1 MIVQEWPL
9 IVFTL
14 LVQGSVGTTVL
25 LSLILLFAGNSLD
38 GAQRRRFLLAPLIV
52 AVVAGGC
59 GLIASTLH
67 LGYPLNAFN
76 ALRHFS
82 SSWLSREIIFAS
94 LYLAAVGIAAV
105 LALFLRKVCLP
116 MLLLGS
122 VLGLIDVYCM
132 GAIYTHTTIATWTH
146 INTWFMFF
154 GAVLSNGA
162 TAGIWLSAGLSDKLR
177 RQVAA
182 SALAVIAVGAL
193 LRLLEQM
200 SYFSYLTQAKLSQVV
215 TFPHQPLAAFDQ
227 LRTLY
232 IASWVLLLVGIA
244 LMGRSVRACKCR
256 SMVVLGGC
264 AVIAAEVLLRVVFFT
279 LS

>member
-1 MIVQEWPL
+1 MQEWPL

-25 LSLILLFAGNSLD
+25 LSFILLFASPSQDLD
-38 GAQRRRFLLAPLIV
+38 QRRRFLLAPLII
-52 AVVAGGC
+52 AVVAGGY

-82 SSWLSREIIFAS
+82 SSWLSREIIFDS

-105 LALFLRKVCLP
+105 LALFLRKVCL
-116 MLLLGS
+116 LLFGS
-122 VLGLIDVYCM
+122 VFGLIDVYCM
-132 GAIYTHTTIATWTH
+132 GAIYTHTSIATWAH

-154 GAVLSNGA
+154 GAVLSIGA
-162 TAGIWLSAGLSDKLR
+162 TTGIWLSTGLSNKLR
-177 RQVAA
+177 QLVAA
-182 SALAVIAVGAL
+182 SALAVIAVSAL

-215 TFPHQPLAAFDQ
+215 TFLHQPLFVFDQ
-227 LRTLY
+227 LSTLY
-232 IASWVLLLVGIA
+232 IAS
-244 LMGRSVRACKCR
+244 
-256 SMVVLGGC
+256 
-264 AVIAAEVLLRVVFFT
+264 
-279 LS
+279 

>member
-9 IVFTL
+9 IFFTL

-25 LSLILLFAGNSLD
+25 LSLILLFAGHSLD
-38 GAQRRRFLLAPLIV
+38 QAQRRRFLLAPLIIAV
-52 AVVAGGC
+52 AAGGC

-116 MLLLGS
+116 LLLVGS

-132 GAIYTHTTIATWTH
+132 GAIYIHTTIATWTH
-146 INTWFMFF
+146 LNTWFMFF
-154 GAVLSNGA
+154 GAVLSIGSA
-162 TAGIWLSAGLSDKLR
+162 VGIWLSTKLNDKF
-177 RQVAA
+177 RQRVTAA
-182 SALAVIAVGAL
+182 ALAVMTVSILV
-193 LRLLEQM
+193 RLLEQM
-200 SYFSYLTQAKLSQVV
+200 SYFSYLSQAKINQIV
-215 TFPHQPLAAFDQ
+215 TFPRQPLVIFDQ

-232 IASWVLLLVGIA
+232 FASWVLLLVGIA
-244 LMGRSVRACKCR
+244 LMGMSIYACKRR

-264 AVIAAEVLLRVVFFT
+264 AVIVAEVLLRVVFFT